1 MAPLTDMIIDVYID
15 IAPRYKAW
23 VQDVSPFLPG
33 SQRLEN
39 ALFQWDEVMQRIE
52 ERKEGANEDEES
64 VVELRVADA

>member
-1 MAPLTDMIIDVYID
+1 M
-15 IAPRYKAW
+15 
-23 VQDVSPFLPG
+23 PG

-64 VVELRVADA
+64 VVEFRVADANSQLRARKDYGTQFPVELTNMEEL